1 MDLTTVEP
9 GLALLHDEAGHAAVP
24 RRGGGIGQREER
36 ERIALAAIGDEHLRA
51 GDEVAVAVPPRHR
64 AQGLDV
70 GARVRL
76 GEAEAAARLA
86 AGEARQEPRAL
97 LVRPV
102 VEHDQRGHGV
112 AIEDAGE
119 RHEPAADLLDHPR
132 VGRDVE
138 AEPAVCARHEGAE
151 EAELSHPRDQRV
163 RIGVGVL
170 ERGRRR
176 LDLGLHERAHRR
188 DDRVRDGG
196 GPSDHERPRGWTRR
210 RNGPEPNKLR
220 GHCKRERP
228 PGVKRVS

>member
-132 VGRDVE
+132 IGRDVE
-138 AEPAVCARHEGAE
+138 AEPAIGA
-151 EAELSHPRDQRV
+151 AA
-163 RIGVGVL
+163 
-170 ERGRRR
+170 RGRRR
-176 LDLGLHERAHRR
+176 GRALASARPARADRR
-188 DDRVRDGG
+188 RRARARV
-196 GPSDHERPRGWTRR
+196 PPARPRPPRTRAPPRRSGAGWGWTLGSRTTSR
-210 RNGPEPNKLR
+210 VDSTPEWTR
-220 GHCKRERP
+220 A
-228 PGVKRVS
+228 